1 MIQMRLRERHIS
13 PNGLRATMLAALLAA
28 ACGGSLPETS
38 TLDQVVESM
47 GGAQALKAVANEVV
61 EAHGS
66 RQSPEQGSSISVPR
80 HLSNFTY
87 VRTAE
92 LEEDHLHLEHDHVTT
107 YLTPDRYE
115 FKEVVNGMSGL
126 VDGRDT
132 LFSQPETKGMFTSR
146 ATAELSHTRLTSPLR
161 VLRKALASPAL
172 VQEEQDIEV
181 NQRMFKVLAVR
192 EEGQPELRLLIDP
205 DTFLPA
211 AARVL
216 EDHPPMGDTVVDAWF
231 SDYRDVSGVKFPFH
245 VRITLDGVEAHSEA
259 RESIAV
265 NVSAPASTYAVPAS
279 FLPPEQPV
287 VPSLADLGKRSTQLL
302 QNLKYLTQTF
312 FYFDQSGLPITLNEL
327 APGVVHVVGP
337 SHHSLLVEMT
347 DYLVLV
353 DTPLFYPE
361 RSEATLSAIK
371 ARYPS
376 KPIRYVIASHFHS
389 DHIGGI
395 RHFVADG
402 GVTVLA
408 GEPSVP
414 FYQRVFSNP
423 HTVVPDRLARNPV
436 PVAVEGVRTLK
447 VLDDGVHSVE
457 AHRIQSIHSNDTLI
471 VYLPKEKILFV
482 ADLYNPGLFPP
493 GQAAP
498 YVWGVASGG
507 LYDEV
512 MRLGLDVQMIA
523 GGHGFGTG
531 TMEALRVTGGR

>member
-1 MIQMRLRERHIS
+1 MIQVRLSTRHIS
-13 PNGLRATMLAALLAA
+13 PNGLRATMLVAVLAA
-28 ACGGSLPETS
+28 ACGGSLPEKS
-38 TLDQVVESM
+38 TLDQAVEAM
-47 GGAQALKAVANEVV
+47 GGAQALKSVANEVV
-61 EAHGS
+61 EAYGS

-87 VRTAE
+87 VRTAGI
-92 LEEDHLHLEHDHVTT
+92 EEDHLHLEHDHVTT

-115 FKEVVNGMSGL
+115 FKEVVNGMSGF
-126 VDGRDT
+126 VDGKDT
-132 LFSQPETKGMFTSR
+132 VFSQRETKGMFTSR
-146 ATAELSHTRLTSPLR
+146 ATAELAHTRLTSPLR
-161 VLRKALASPAL
+161 VLRGALANPAI

-181 NQRMFKVLAVR
+181 NQRMFKVLVIR
-192 EEGQPELRLLIDP
+192 EEGEPELRLLIDP
-205 DTFLPA
+205 ETFLPA

-216 EDHPPMGDTVVDAWF
+216 EDHPPIGDTVVDAWF

-245 VRITLDGVEAHSEA
+245 VRITLDGVEAHSED

-265 NVSAPASTYAVPAS
+265 NVSAPASTYEIPAS
-279 FLPPEQPV
+279 FLPPAQPV
-287 VPSLADLGKRSTQLL
+287 VPALADLGKRSTQLL

-337 SHHSLLVEMT
+337 SHHSLLVEMK

-371 ARYPS
+371 ARYPN
-376 KPIRYVIASHFHS
+376 KPIQYVIASHFHS

-423 HTVVPDRLARNPV
+423 HTVAPDRLARNPV
-436 PVAVEGVRTLK
+436 PVVVEGVRTLK
-447 VLDDGVHSVE
+447 VLDDGEHSVE

-512 MRLGLDVQMIA
+512 TRLGLDVQMIA

-531 TMEALRVTGGR
+531 TMESLRVTGGR

>member
-1 MIQMRLRERHIS
+1 MIQMRLRTRHIS
-13 PNGLRATMLAALLAA
+13 PNGLRATVLAAMFAA
-28 ACGGSLPETS
+28 ACGGSLPEPS

-47 GGAQALKAVANEVV
+47 GGAQALKSVTNEVV
-61 EAHGS
+61 EAYGS
-66 RQSPEQGSSISVPR
+66 RQAPEQGSSISVPR
-80 HLSNFTY
+80 HLSNFMY
-87 VRTAE
+87 KRTAE
-92 LEEDHLHLEHDHVTT
+92 LDEDHLHIEHDHVTT
-107 YLTPDRYE
+107 YLTPNRFQ
-115 FKEVVNGMSGL
+115 FKEVVNGQSGF
-126 VDGRDT
+126 VDGNDT
-132 LFSQPETKGMFTSR
+132 VFSPRETKGMFTSR
-146 ATAELSHTRLTSPLR
+146 ATAELAHTRLTSPLR
-161 VLRKALASPAL
+161 VLRAALTNPAI
-172 VQEEQDIEV
+172 VQEEQDLEV
-181 NQRMFKVLAVR
+181 NGHRFKVLAVR

-205 DTFLPA
+205 ETFLPA

-216 EDHPPMGDTVVDAWF
+216 EDHPPIGDTAVDAWF
-231 SDYRDVSGVKFPFH
+231 SDYRDVSGVKYPFH
-245 VRITLDGVEAHSEA
+245 LRITFDGVEAHSED
-259 RESIAV
+259 RENVAF
-265 NVSAPASTYAVPAS
+265 NVSAPASTYQIPAS
-279 FLPPEQPV
+279 FQPPNQPV
-287 VPSLADLGKRSTQLL
+287 VPTLADLGKRSTQLL

-312 FYFDQSGLPITLNEL
+312 FYFDQTGLPITLNEL
-327 APGVVHVVGP
+327 APGVVHVMGP
-337 SHHSLLVEMT
+337 SHHSLLVEMK

-371 ARYPS
+371 ARYPN
-376 KPIRYVIASHFHS
+376 KKIRYIITSHFHS
-389 DHIGGI
+389 DHVGGI
-395 RHFVADG
+395 RHFVVDG

-447 VLDDGVHSVE
+447 VLDDGEHSVE

-482 ADLYNPGLFPP
+482 ADLFNPGLFPA

-498 YVWGVASGG
+498 YVWGMASGG

-512 MRLGLDVQMIA
+512 RRLGLDVQLIA
-523 GGHGFGTG
+523 GGHGGTG